1 MRLLLGALLLA
12 SALPAGAF
20 AQPAAAPLTVT
31 SPTITA
37 GQPIPKQHTA
47 DGENLSPALSWTG
60 APATTRSFAVV
71 CEDPDV
77 LLPPTNPQPFV
88 HWVIYNIPA
97 TAQGLPGS
105 LPIDPAAAMPP
116 AIAGATQGPSGFR
129 RPIYRGPAPPPGKP
143 HHYHFIVYALDVAG
157 LPGGL
162 TRAQLT
168 DAMAGHI
175 VGQGQLVA
183 TYERKPPTPGR

>member
-77 LLPPTNPQPFV
+77 LLPATNPQPFV

>member
-77 LLPPTNPQPFV
+77 LLPPSNPQPFV

>member
-1 MRLLLGALLLA
+1 MSVLPVVAL
-12 SALPAGAF
+12 

-47 DGENLSPALSWTG
+47 DGENISPALSWTG

-77 LLPPTNPQPFV
+77 LLPPANPQPFV

-157 LPGGL
+157 LPSGL

>member
-1 MRLLLGALLLA
+1 MLPVAAL
-12 SALPAGAF
+12 
-20 AQPAAAPLTVT
+20 AQPVAVPLTVT

-37 GQPIPKQHTA
+37 GQPIPRQHTA
-47 DGENLSPALSWTG
+47 DGENISPALSWTG

-88 HWVIYNIPA
+88 HWVVYNIPA
-97 TAQGLPGS
+97 TAQGLPAN
-105 LPIDPAAAMPP
+105 LPIDPTAAMPP

-157 LPGGL
+157 LPSGL

-183 TYERKPPTPGR
+183 TYERKPPTPGQ

>member
-47 DGENLSPALSWTG
+47 DGENISPALSWTG

-77 LLPPTNPQPFV
+77 LLPPSNPQPFV

-183 TYERKPPTPGR
+183 TYERRPPTPGH